1 MNRVGRQK
9 SKVTIE
15 KEASHPTGHN
25 CPDDMKYN
33 DKAGKCEIEN
43 KEYLENPNS

>member
-1 MNRVGRQK
+1 MEERGDNMK
-9 SKVTIE
+9 

-33 DKAGKCEIEN
+33 DKAGKCEIQKQN
-43 KEYLENPNS
+43 TKLL